1 MRGRGGAGG
10 GFFLA
15 LGCLFVCSSSE
26 LFVLS
31 MLASALGE
39 GFNDGHCKVGVVHE
53 GVKGW
58 GAYNPLPEAFHDCD
72 RRGCTSSEA
81 CIAKTARDTR

>member
-1 MRGRGGAGG
+1 MRGRGSAGG

-39 GFNDGHCKVGVVHE
+39 GSGDGALEGGND
-53 GVKGW
+53 
-58 GAYNPLPEAFHDCD
+58 A
-72 RRGCTSSEA
+72 
-81 CIAKTARDTR
+81 